1 MRTAVLQFARM
12 PLQQSALLLT
22 KLHRPPVDGRP
33 DRTPAPDRNTEPRAR
48 RAAEPCHRPGGL
60 REDHAGQFLGRVA
73 GQRASGPPLPS
84 AWLSLDEDDSDLVI
98 FLRYLVAA
106 IRTLFPESCAESAG
120 MLGAAHQPPTDVL
133 FTTISN
139 EIALL
144 PHRFILVLD
153 DYHRVQGESVH
164 DFLNALIRHWP
175 PSMHLVLIS
184 RISPPLP
191 LASLRA
197 GGRLGEIRGR
207 DLRFTRDETAAYAA
221 QVLSGPLSESVV
233 ASLEQYTEGWAA
245 GLHLAC
251 LSLQA
256 GGDLER
262 LLASMPAPDA
272 DVANYL
278 VDEVL
283 SRQPPAIQAFLLRTS
298 IMDRFCAS
306 LYDAVSGALRRRKTP
321 DGMRPPAWIGAGART
336 CSWSRSTTGGSGI
349 ATTTCS
355 GRCCSSGW
363 RPRWVQT
370 R

>member
-1 MRTAVLQFARM
+1 
-12 PLQQSALLLT
+12 
-22 KLHRPPVDGRP
+22 
-33 DRTPAPDRNTEPRAR
+33 
-48 RAAEPCHRPGGL
+48 
-60 REDHAGQFLGRVA
+60 
-73 GQRASGPPLPS
+73 
-84 AWLSLDEDDSDLVI
+84 
-98 FLRYLVAA
+98 
-106 IRTLFPESCAESAG
+106 

-133 FTTISN
+133 FTTINN

-144 PHRFILVLD
+144 PHRFVLVLD

-207 DLRFTRDETAAYAA
+207 DLRFTPDETAAYAA
-221 QVLSGPLSESVV
+221 RVLSGSVSESVV
-233 ASLEQYTEGWAA
+233 ASLEQHTEGWAA

-298 IMDRFCAS
+298 ILDRFCAS
-306 LYDAVSGALRRRKTP
+306 LYEAVSGAL
-321 DGMRPPAWIGAGART
+321 AAGEDPQWNAAA
-336 CSWSRSTTGGSGI
+336 CVDWSRRANLFVVSLDDRGEWYRYHHLFRALLQQRLAAEVGADGGERAPSPGGSLVR
-349 ATTTCS
+349 TT
-355 GRCCSSGW
+355 
-363 RPRWVQT
+363 RPAG
-370 R
+370 